1 MAAERK
7 LPEFLKRMA
16 VDFRAFKEYIEEMR
30 SFRSFPWQK
39 YKDQQDAAALAI
51 HVNIPSGAIL
61 LKEEVSARQQLVDE
75 IEKRIHDFGKQHGFP
90 VAVVTTKEAVP
101 PILCV
106 GGRMYQDRFVH
117 LFACSEIVRAV
128 AFAKAHDGNIEMR
141 DEIKIPQELGGVS
154 MTEEQENC
162 PYCHGQKGIAPNGE
176 ESYDEEA
183 EGIFLIGNEIRAQ
196 ADCGWIVFKGK
207 INYCPICGRKLEA

>member
-51 HVNIPSGAIL
+51 HVKIPSGAIL
-61 LKEEVSARQQLVDE
+61 LKEEGPARKQLVDE
-75 IEKRIHDFGKQHGFP
+75 IEKRIQDFGNRHGFP
-90 VAVVTTKEAVP
+90 VAVVTTKEVVP

-106 GGRMYQDRFVH
+106 GGRLVQDGHVH
-117 LFACSEIVRAV
+117 LFACSEIERAV
-128 AFAKAHDGNIEMR
+128 AFAKQHDGNIEMR
-141 DEIKIPQELGGVS
+141 DGLPDTEIFRKEFFGEPVLDAPLSEFCRS
-154 MTEEQENC
+154 HHCTERGPKCDRCAYTALSSSER
-162 PYCHGQKGIAPNGE
+162 GIMGA
-176 ESYDEEA
+176 
-183 EGIFLIGNEIRAQ
+183 
-196 ADCGWIVFKGK
+196 
-207 INYCPICGRKLEA
+207 

>member
-61 LKEEVSARQQLVDE
+61 LKEEVPARKQMVDE
-75 IEKRIHDFGKQHGFP
+75 IEKRIHDFGNRHGFP
-90 VAVVTTKEAVP
+90 VAVVTNP
-101 PILCV
+101 
-106 GGRMYQDRFVH
+106 DRFVH
-117 LFACSEIVRAV
+117 LFACSEIERAV
-128 AFAKAHDGNIEMR
+128 AFAKQHNGNIEMR
-141 DEIKIPQELGGVS
+141 DEIKIPQELGG
-154 MTEEQENC
+154 
-162 PYCHGQKGIAPNGE
+162 
-176 ESYDEEA
+176 
-183 EGIFLIGNEIRAQ
+183 
-196 ADCGWIVFKGK
+196 
-207 INYCPICGRKLEA
+207 